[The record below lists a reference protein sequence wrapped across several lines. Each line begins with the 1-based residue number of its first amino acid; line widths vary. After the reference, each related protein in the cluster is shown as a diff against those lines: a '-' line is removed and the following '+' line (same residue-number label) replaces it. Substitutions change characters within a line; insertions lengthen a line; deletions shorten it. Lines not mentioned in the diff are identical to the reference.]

1 MKLSSGFNRVPVV
14 NVGDNIDGRYHV
26 LAMIAD
32 GGMGTVFLAEHMLI
46 KRRVAVKVLHHDLAG
61 DRDMIQRFMNEASAA
76 SKLGHPNIVE
86 STDMGFTRDHIPFIV
101 FEYLEG
107 ALLTEEIYRVG
118 GLSVRRALRIAKQI
132 ASALEAAHAA
142 NIVHLDLKSDN
153 VFLVDKDGTSD
164 HAKVLDFGIARFTE
178 PDRATTQRDIVM
190 GTPEFM
196 SPEQV
201 TSPDHVDARSDVY
214 ALGVVL
220 YEMLA
225 ARRPFAGEDPRLL
238 LHRIVHELPPPLRA
252 GSAPPELERIIFEKL
267 LAKDPADRFSSMHDV
282 GAALDAVLRDLRTAE
297 SIPPPL
303 PMRNEPTPLS
313 QIANPVAVPRARWN
327 MPLLVLA
334 VIAAAGGA
342 VLGYVDRHLAAQARE
357 SSTHNLESDA
367 AELGN
372 LVDSSERSA
381 LLRAQTLATSPV
393 LRAAM
398 ETDAETIRDLV
409 ISEHLFT
416 SVPDEIVQISQV
428 VGGKPHRVVSSPVD
442 AGALTTGRRVE
453 SNDGQLRVLESAPI
467 LRQSGAIG
475 GDVTISR
482 SVDLTQLRARL
493 TTSTDGARLDGLEH
507 PLELVPPGPDVR
519 DETEVSLRL
528 PATTLGLHVRVRAS
542 TQANPLRAACYA
554 AWAATALLLVAFVVL
569 GIRGRDRDPQ
579 LA

>member
-1 MKLSSGFNRVPVV
+1 MKLSSGFNRVAVV

-46 KRRVAVKVLHHDLAG
+46 KRRVAVKVLHRDLAG

-142 NIVHLDLKSDN
+142 SIVHLDLKSDN
-153 VFLVDKDGTSD
+153 IFLVDKDGTSD
-164 HAKVLDFGIARFTE
+164 HAKVLDFGISRFTE
-178 PDRATTQRDIVM
+178 TDRAITQRDVVM

-201 TSPDHVDARSDVY
+201 TSPDQVDARSDIY

-238 LHRIVHELPPPLRA
+238 LHRIVHEPPPPLRD
-252 GSAPPELERIIFEKL
+252 GSVPPELERIIFEKL

-282 GAALDAVLRDLRTAE
+282 GAALDAVLRGLGTAE

-303 PMRNEPTPLS
+303 QAKPEPAA
-313 QIANPVAVPRARWN
+313 QIVEPVAVPRARWN
-327 MPLLVLA
+327 MPLLALA
-334 VIAAAGGA
+334 FVAGAAGA
-342 VLGYVDRHLAAQARE
+342 VLGYVDRRLTDEARE
-357 SSTHNLESDA
+357 SSTHILENDA

-372 LVDSSERSA
+372 LVESSERSA
-381 LLRAQTLATSPV
+381 LLRAQTLGSSPM

-409 ISEHLFT
+409 VNEHLFT
-416 SVPDEIVQISQV
+416 SAPDEIVQISQL
-428 VGGKPHRVVSSPVD
+428 VGGNPIRVVSAPATADTLS
-442 AGALTTGRRVE
+442 TGRRLE
-453 SNDGQLRVLESAPI
+453 SNHGQLRVLASAPV
-467 LRQSGAIG
+467 LRQSGGIG

-482 SVDLTQLRARL
+482 SVDLAPLRTRL
-493 TTSTDGARLDGLEH
+493 QAITVGARLEGLEH
-507 PLELVPPGPDVR
+507 PLELVAPSSGVHDETDVR
-519 DETEVSLRL
+519 LTL
-528 PATTLGLHVRVRAS
+528 PATTLALHARLPSS
-542 TQANPLRAACYA
+542 TRANPLRAACYA
-554 AWAATALLLVAFVVL
+554 TWAATALLLLAFFVL
-569 GIRGRDRDPQ
+569 GMRGRHRDPHV
-579 LA
+579 A